1 MAGRPDLAGRAS
13 QRASAGSD
21 WARQPDPAGQ
31 GDDGAP
37 PRPAPAPCAAWRGP
51 GMVWTVGVGS
61 GAPLRGRGPAL
72 LKKWGPYQPN
82 LEDYWRHMTT
92 KQGRGVTQ
100 AVAFDAATVGGAW
113 VSVWGSI
120 GELGAHY
127 MCEVRFG
134 SVLRFQ
140 LGVQKQVLALAC
152 SRKLYC
158 FMRYGPAGCLSNT
171 LVGVL

>member
-1 MAGRPDLAGRAS
+1 MYGAGGR
-13 QRASAGSD
+13 RF
-21 WARQPDPAGQ
+21 
-31 GDDGAP
+31 
-37 PRPAPAPCAAWRGP
+37 
-51 GMVWTVGVGS
+51 
-61 GAPLRGRGPAL
+61 
-72 LKKWGPYQPN
+72 KKNRPYQPN

-113 VSVWGSI
+113 VGVWGSI

-140 LGVQKQVLALAC
+140 LGVQKVPLLPKMKMYVCTYHSQG
-152 SRKLYC
+152 SR
-158 FMRYGPAGCLSNT
+158 
-171 LVGVL
+171 

>member
-1 MAGRPDLAGRAS
+1 MRRLAGSRDGLD
-13 QRASAGSD
+13 RRGRL
-21 WARQPDPAGQ
+21 W
-31 GDDGAP
+31 GAP
-37 PRPAPAPCAAWRGP
+37 TAQG
-51 GMVWTVGVGS
+51 G
-61 GAPLRGRGPAL
+61 GA
-72 LKKWGPYQPN
+72 LKKNRPYQPN

-113 VSVWGSI
+113 VGVWGSI

-140 LGVQKQVLALAC
+140 LGVQK
-152 SRKLYC
+152 
-158 FMRYGPAGCLSNT
+158 GT
-171 LVGVL
+171 LLPEMKI